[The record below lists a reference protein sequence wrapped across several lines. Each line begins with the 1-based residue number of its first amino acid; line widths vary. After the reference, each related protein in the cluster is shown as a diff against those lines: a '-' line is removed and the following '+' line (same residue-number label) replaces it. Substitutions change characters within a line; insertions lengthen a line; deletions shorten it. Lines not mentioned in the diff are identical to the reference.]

1 MWDREDAIKRKY
13 DEREE
18 REAGECVCDRD
29 ERESAC
35 GLGGARQGEA
45 CGIAAA
51 LAACTRYSVY
61 LFYWCKSTNTD
72 AEGACSL
79 HTAAS
84 PSFTAVCN
92 SSLSTQSSPLLGW
105 SDDDAKQLQQSF
117 SYDAKQLQQSC
128 HRAATEQQQSCNR
141 AATELQQSCNY
152 DAKQCSPTAAKL
164 CSNLNDI
171 LLTSPSAHETDGR
184 TRYPRHLP
192 HAPLP
197 SSPAATTEL
206 QLAASSPRSI
216 ASAGSRGDRHS
227 GDPESATRAR
237 SPALTPRKKAP
248 PAASQVF

>member
-13 DEREE
+13 EEREE
-18 REAGECVCDRD
+18 REAGVCVCDRE
-29 ERESAC
+29 ERVCVC
-35 GLGGARQGEA
+35 GFGGARQGEA

-51 LAACTRYSVY
+51 LAACTRSSVY
-61 LFYWCKSTNTD
+61 LLYWHKSTNTD

-105 SDDDAKQLQQSF
+105 SDDDAKQLQQS
-117 SYDAKQLQQSC
+117 
-128 HRAATEQQQSCNR
+128 
-141 AATELQQSCNY
+141 CNY
-152 DAKQCSPTAAKL
+152 DAKLCSPTAAKL

-171 LLTSPSAHETDGR
+171 LNDILLTSSPSAHETDGT
-184 TRYPRHLP
+184 TRHRRHLP
-192 HAPLP
+192 HAPSP
-197 SSPAATTEL
+197 SSPAAATEL

-216 ASAGSRGDRHS
+216 ASASSRGDRHS

>member
-1 MWDREDAIKRKY
+1 MCDRQ
-13 DEREE
+13 ER
-18 REAGECVCDRD
+18 ECVC
-29 ERESAC
+29 
-35 GLGGARQGEA
+35 GFGGARQGVA

-61 LFYWCKSTNTD
+61 LLYWCKSTNTD
-72 AEGACSL
+72 AKGACSL

-105 SDDDAKQLQQSF
+105 SDDDAKQLQQS
-117 SYDAKQLQQSC
+117 
-128 HRAATEQQQSCNR
+128 CNR
-141 AATELQQSCNY
+141 AATELPQRCNY

-171 LLTSPSAHETDGR
+171 LLTSPSAHETDGT
-184 TRYPRHLP
+184 TRHPRHLP
-192 HAPLP
+192 HAPSP
-197 SSPAATTEL
+197 SSPAAATEL